1 MPQLEFG
8 FVDQI
13 DYRTDD
19 EILKPVVIDGI
30 EIKEYSVSNLGN
42 VYSHIKFIRKPGNS
56 NGFAAMY
63 DPFSMKKLK
72 PKNQGNGYLSVD
84 ISFPEGLLPDTYY
97 SKIRSNRQT
106 KTCRIH
112 QLVMDAFRPFDE
124 YLPDIIDSNDY
135 QNTPESIKTILK
147 QLFIVD
153 HKNHDKTDNHVD
165 NLERVTQRENTRRA
179 LKHYDGCFKSNS
191 V

>member
-1 MPQLEFG
+1 MTQLEFF
-8 FVDQI
+8 FVENVSPLSDGELL
-13 DYRTDD
+13 RS
-19 EILKPVVIDGI
+19 VVIDGI

-42 VYSHIKFIRKPGNS
+42 VYSHIKFTRKSGSS
-56 NGFAAMY
+56 NGFEATY
-63 DPFSMKKLK
+63 DRLYVKKLK
-72 PKNQGNGYLSVD
+72 PKNQSNGYLSVD
-84 ISFPEGLLPDTYY
+84 ISFDVGLLPDTYY
-97 SKIRSNRQT
+97 SKIRSKRQT

-124 YLPDIIDSNDY
+124 HLPEIIDQQDY
-135 QNTPESIKTILK
+135 EQTPESIKAILR

-153 HKNHDKTDNHVD
+153 HKNHDKADNSVT